1 MNSPGI
7 PKGEYRGAQREGT
20 SVSQPILSV
29 RGLRKN
35 YGGVPALQGVD
46 FDIARGEVC
55 GLIGPNG
62 SGKSTLFDC
71 CTGLQKS
78 DAGSVLLKGV
88 DITGWPMNRIA
99 REGRLLRSFQ
109 KTVVFP
115 TMNSEENLVLAG
127 QMASF
132 PGVASTFSIGSR
144 SRARVKALRERAQE
158 LIEVSGLSRVAHLP
172 AGNMSG
178 GQQKLLQFA
187 SMLMPEPELVLLDE
201 PLAGINPI
209 LIEKVIQCI
218 ESANKNHGI
227 TFLVIEHN
235 TDVLMNLS
243 HRVIVLHQGQKLA
256 DDTPEAIVRNPQ
268 VVEAY
273 LGG

>member
-1 MNSPGI
+1 M
-7 PKGEYRGAQREGT
+7 T
-20 SVSQPILSV
+20 TDPIIL
-29 RGLRKN
+29 RIEDLRKN
-35 YGGVPALQGVD
+35 YGAVAALQGVSID
-46 FDIARGEVC
+46 VQRGEVL

-71 CTGLQKS
+71 CTGLQKCDS
-78 DAGSVLLKGV
+78 GRVVLNGV

-99 REGRLLRSFQ
+99 REGHFFRSFQ

-115 TMNSEENLVLAG
+115 TLDSFENLVLAG
-127 QMASF
+127 QMSAF
-132 PGVASTFSIGSR
+132 PSIASTFGIGPVARQRVR
-144 SRARVKALRERAQE
+144 SLRDRAAR
-158 LIEVSGLSRVAHLP
+158 LIEVSGLERVAHLP

-187 SMLMPEPELVLLDE
+187 SMLMPDPKLILLDE
-201 PLAGINPI
+201 PLAGINPV

-218 ESANKNHGI
+218 ETANQELGV
-227 TFLVIEHN
+227 TFVVIEHN
-235 TDVLMNLS
+235 TDVLMGLS
-243 HRVIVLHQGQKLA
+243 HRVVVLHQGSKLA
-256 DDTPEAIVRNPQ
+256 DDTPEAVVANPQ

>member
-1 MNSPGI
+1 MPAEHAMLRI
-7 PKGEYRGAQREGT
+7 E
-20 SVSQPILSV
+20 
-29 RGLRKN
+29 GLRKN
-35 YGGVPALQGVD
+35 YGAVAALQGVD
-46 FDIARGEVC
+46 IEVRRGEVM

-78 DAGSVLLKGV
+78 DAGRVLLKGV

-99 REGRLLRSFQ
+99 REGRFLRSFQ

-115 TMNSEENLVLAG
+115 TLDSEENLVLAG
-127 QMASF
+127 QMSRF
-132 PGVASTFSIGSR
+132 PSVLSTFWVGPAAKR
-144 SRARVKALRERAQE
+144 LVNALRERARE

-172 AGNMSG
+172 AGHMSG

-187 SMLMPEPELVLLDE
+187 SMLMPEPELILLDE

-209 LIEKVIQCI
+209 LIEKVIDCI
-218 ESANKNHGI
+218 VSANRQFGI

>member
-1 MNSPGI
+1 MTT
-7 PKGEYRGAQREGT
+7 GT
-20 SVSQPILSV
+20 SMLRIE
-29 RGLRKN
+29 GLRKN
-35 YGGVPALQGVD
+35 YGAVAALQGVD
-46 FDIARGEVC
+46 IEVCRGEVM

-78 DAGSVLLKGV
+78 DAGRVLLKGI
-88 DITGWPMNRIA
+88 DITDWPMHRIA
-99 REGRLLRSFQ
+99 REGRFLRSFQ

-115 TMNSEENLVLAG
+115 TLDCEENLVLAG
-127 QMASF
+127 QMSSF
-132 PGVASTFSIGSR
+132 PNVLSTFWIGPSAKR
-144 SRARVKALRERAQE
+144 RVNALRKRAKE
-158 LIEVSGLSRVAHLP
+158 LIEVAGLSRVAHLP

-187 SMLMPEPELVLLDE
+187 SMLMPEPELILLDE

-209 LIEKVIQCI
+209 LIEKVIQSI
-218 ESANKNHGI
+218 EHANRELGV
-227 TFLVIEHN
+227 TFVVIEHN

-243 HRVIVLHQGQKLA
+243 HRVVVLHQGAKLA
-256 DDTPEAIVRNPQ
+256 DDTPEAVVRNPE
-268 VVEAY
+268 VIDAY

>member
-1 MNSPGI
+1 MSAVVN
-7 PKGEYRGAQREGT
+7 E
-20 SVSQPILSV
+20 PILRV
-29 RGLRKN
+29 QGLKKN

-78 DAGSVLLKGV
+78 DAGRVLLKGI

-127 QMASF
+127 QMARF
-132 PGVASTFSIGSR
+132 PGIASTFSIGPA

-172 AGNMSG
+172 AGHMSG

-218 ESANKNHGI
+218 ESANKKFGI

>member
-1 MNSPGI
+1 MLV
-7 PKGEYRGAQREGT
+7 KE
-20 SVSQPILSV
+20 PILRV
-29 RGLRKN
+29 QGLRKN

-46 FDIARGEVC
+46 FDVAPGEVC

-71 CTGLQKS
+71 CTGLQAS
-78 DAGSVLLKGV
+78 DGGKVILKGT

-99 REGRLLRSFQ
+99 REGKLLRSFQ
-109 KTVVFP
+109 KTVVFQS
-115 TMNSEENLVLAG
+115 MNSEDNLILAG
-127 QMASF
+127 QMSRF
-132 PGVASTFSIGSR
+132 PGVASTFSLGGTSR
-144 SRARVKALRERAQE
+144 QRVKALRERARE
-158 LIEVSGLSRVAHLP
+158 LIEISGLSRVAHLP

-187 SMLMPEPELVLLDE
+187 TMLMPEPELVLLDE

-209 LIEKVIQCI
+209 LIEKVIACI
-218 ESANKNHGI
+218 VDANRKLGI

-243 HRVIVLHQGQKLA
+243 HRVIVLHQGKKLA
-256 DDTPEAIVRNPQ
+256 DDTPEAIVRNPE
-268 VVEAY
+268 VIDAY

>member
-1 MNSPGI
+1 MSALEVLLRI
-7 PKGEYRGAQREGT
+7 E
-20 SVSQPILSV
+20 
-29 RGLRKN
+29 GLRKN

-46 FDIARGEVC
+46 IELKRGEVC

-71 CTGLQKS
+71 CTGLQRS
-78 DAGSVLLKGV
+78 DAGRVLLKGA
-88 DITGWPMNRIA
+88 DITQWPMNRIA

-115 TMNSEENLVLAG
+115 TMDAQENLIVAG
-127 QMASF
+127 QMARF
-132 PGVASTFSIGSR
+132 PGIASTFSIGRKSR
-144 SRARVKALRERAQE
+144 ERVAALRERARE
-158 LIEVSGLSRVAHLP
+158 LIEIAGLARVAHLP

-187 SMLMPEPELVLLDE
+187 TMLMPEPELVLLDE

-209 LIEKVIQCI
+209 LIERVIECI
-218 ESANKNHGI
+218 RAGNRQFGI

-235 TDVLMNLS
+235 IDVLMDLS
-243 HRVIVLHQGQKLA
+243 QRVIVLHQGRKLA
-256 DDTPEAIVRNPQ
+256 DDTPAAIVRNPQ

>member
-1 MNSPGI
+1 MPA
-7 PKGEYRGAQREGT
+7 E
-20 SVSQPILSV
+20 PILRV
-29 RGLRKN
+29 EGLRKN

-46 FDIARGEVC
+46 FDVAPGEVC

-71 CTGLQKS
+71 CTGLQAS
-78 DAGSVLLKGV
+78 DGGRVVLKGT

-127 QMASF
+127 QMNRF
-132 PGVASTFSIGSR
+132 PGVASTFSIGGA
-144 SRARVKALRERAQE
+144 SRARVKALRERARE
-158 LIEVSGLSRVAHLP
+158 LIEISGLARVAHLP

-187 SMLMPEPELVLLDE
+187 TMLMPEPELVLLDE
-201 PLAGINPI
+201 PLAGINPV
-209 LIEKVIQCI
+209 LIEKVI
-218 ESANKNHGI
+218 ESIVAANRKFGI
-227 TFLVIEHN
+227 TFVVIEHN
-235 TDVLMNLS
+235 TDVLMSLS
-243 HRVIVLHQGQKLA
+243 HRVIVLHQGRKLA
-256 DDTPEAIVRNPQ
+256 DDTPEAIVRNPE
-268 VVEAY
+268 VIDAY

>member
-1 MNSPGI
+1 
-7 PKGEYRGAQREGT
+7 
-20 SVSQPILSV
+20 VSEPILSV

-46 FDIARGEVC
+46 FDVARGEVC

-78 DAGSVLLKGV
+78 DAGSVLLKGI

-115 TMNSEENLVLAG
+115 TMNSEQNLVLAG

-132 PGVASTFSIGSR
+132 PGVASTFSIGPK
-144 SRARVKALRERAQE
+144 SRARIKALRERAQE

-187 SMLMPEPELVLLDE
+187 TMLMPEPELVLLDE

-218 ESANKNHGI
+218 ESANRNHGI

>member
-1 MNSPGI
+1 MS
-7 PKGEYRGAQREGT
+7 T
-20 SVSQPILSV
+20 DQPILRV
-29 RGLRKN
+29 ENLCKN
-35 YGGVPALQGVD
+35 YGGVTALQGVSL
-46 FDIARGEVC
+46 DIQKGEIC

-71 CTGLQKS
+71 CTGLQRS
-78 DAGSVLLKGV
+78 NSGRVLLNGI
-88 DITGWPMNRIA
+88 DITQWSMNRIA

-109 KTVVFP
+109 KTVVFQS
-115 TMNSEENLVLAG
+115 MNAEDNLILAG
-127 QMASF
+127 QMSSF
-132 PGVASTFSIGSR
+132 PGMLSTFSLGSA
-144 SRARVKALRERAQE
+144 ARKRTQRLRERAEE
-158 LIEVSGLSRVAHLP
+158 LIEISGLDRVAHMP

-209 LIEKVIQCI
+209 LIKKVIETI
-218 ESANKNHGI
+218 EMANRRFGI
-227 TFLVIEHN
+227 TFVVIEHN

-243 HRVIVLHQGQKLA
+243 HRVVVLHQGLMLA
-256 DDTPEAIVRNPQ
+256 DDTSESIVRNPQ
-268 VVEAY
+268 VIEAY

>member
-1 MNSPGI
+1 VS
-7 PKGEYRGAQREGT
+7 AAAT
-20 SVSQPILSV
+20 SEPILRV
-29 RGLRKN
+29 QGLRKN

-46 FDIARGEVC
+46 FDIPRGEVC

-78 DAGSVLLKGV
+78 DAGRVVLKGV
-88 DITGWPMNRIA
+88 DITGWPMHRIA

-115 TMNSEENLVLAG
+115 TLDSEENLVLAG
-127 QMASF
+127 QMARF
-132 PGVASTFSIGSR
+132 PGIASTFSIGPA
-144 SRARVKALRERAQE
+144 SRARVKALRERARQ

-187 SMLMPEPELVLLDE
+187 SMLMPDPELVLLDE

-209 LIEKVIQCI
+209 LIEKVIECI
-218 ESANKNHGI
+218 EQANREFGI

>member
-1 MNSPGI
+1 MMAA
-7 PKGEYRGAQREGT
+7 E
-20 SVSQPILSV
+20 QPILQV
-29 RGLRKN
+29 QGLRKN

-46 FDIARGEVC
+46 FTLARGEVC

-78 DAGSVLLKGV
+78 DAGSVLLKGI

-109 KTVVFP
+109 KTVVFQS
-115 TMNSEENLVLAG
+115 MDCEENLILAG
-127 QMASF
+127 QMARF
-132 PGVASTFSIGSR
+132 PGIASTFSLGPR
-144 SRARVKALRERAQE
+144 SRARVKALRERARE
-158 LIEVSGLSRVAHLP
+158 LIEISGLSRVAHLP

-187 SMLMPEPELVLLDE
+187 TMLMPEPELVMLDE

-218 ESANKNHGI
+218 ESANRQFGI
-227 TFLVIEHN
+227 TFLVIEPN
-235 TDVLMNLS
+235 TDVLMKLS

-256 DDTPEAIVRNPQ
+256 DDAPEAIVRNPQ

>member
-1 MNSPGI
+1 MSTTP
-7 PKGEYRGAQREGT
+7 T
-20 SVSQPILSV
+20 QPILQV
-29 RGLRKN
+29 KGLKKH

-71 CTGLQKS
+71 CTGLQRS
-78 DAGSVLLKGV
+78 DAGQVLLKGT
-88 DITGWPMNRIA
+88 DISTWPMNRIA

-115 TMNSEENLVLAG
+115 TMNSEENLILAG
-127 QMASF
+127 QMSRF
-132 PGVASTFSIGSR
+132 PGIASTFSIGAGA
-144 SRARVKALRERAQE
+144 RARIKALRERAQA
-158 LIEVSGLSRVAHLP
+158 LIEVSGLARVAHLP

-178 GQQKLLQFA
+178 GQQKLLQ
-187 SMLMPEPELVLLDE
+187 DE

-209 LIEKVIQCI
+209 LIERVIDCI
-218 ESANKNHGI
+218 QTANKQLGI
-227 TFLVIEHN
+227 TFLIIEHN

-256 DDTPEAIVRNPQ
+256 DDTPEAIVSNPH

>member
-1 MNSPGI
+1 MSALEVLLRI
-7 PKGEYRGAQREGT
+7 E
-20 SVSQPILSV
+20 
-29 RGLRKN
+29 GLRKN

-46 FDIARGEVC
+46 IELKRGEVC

-71 CTGLQKS
+71 CTGLQRS
-78 DAGSVLLKGV
+78 DAGRVLLKGA
-88 DITGWPMNRIA
+88 DITQWPMNRIA

-115 TMNSEENLVLAG
+115 TMDAQENLIVAG
-127 QMASF
+127 QMARF
-132 PGVASTFSIGSR
+132 PGIASTFSIGRKSR
-144 SRARVKALRERAQE
+144 ERVAALRERARE
-158 LIEVSGLSRVAHLP
+158 LIEVAGLARVAHLP

-187 SMLMPEPELVLLDE
+187 TMLMPEPELVLLDE

-209 LIEKVIQCI
+209 LIERVIECI
-218 ESANKNHGI
+218 RAGNRQFGI

-235 TDVLMNLS
+235 IDVLMDLS
-243 HRVIVLHQGQKLA
+243 QRVIVLHQGRKLA
-256 DDTPEAIVRNPQ
+256 DDTPAAIVRNPQ

>member
-1 MNSPGI
+1 MSAIDSNTPMLRI
-7 PKGEYRGAQREGT
+7 E
-20 SVSQPILSV
+20 
-29 RGLRKN
+29 GLRKN
-35 YGGVPALQGVD
+35 YGAVAALQGVD
-46 FDIARGEVC
+46 IEVKRGEVL

-78 DAGSVLLKGV
+78 DAGRVLLKGV

-99 REGRLLRSFQ
+99 REGKFYRSFQ

-115 TMNSEENLVLAG
+115 TLNSEENLVLAG
-127 QMASF
+127 QMSSF
-132 PGVASTFSIGSR
+132 PNVLSTFWIGPSAKR
-144 SRARVKALRERAQE
+144 RVAELRERAQT
-158 LIEVSGLSRVAHLP
+158 LIEISGLSRVAHLP
-172 AGNMSG
+172 AGHMSG

-187 SMLMPEPELVLLDE
+187 SMLMPEPELILLDE

-209 LIEKVIQCI
+209 LIEKVIQSI
-218 ESANKNHGI
+218 EHANKTLGV
-227 TFLVIEHN
+227 TFVVIEHN

-243 HRVIVLHQGQKLA
+243 HRIVVLHQGTKLA
-256 DDTPEAIVRNPQ
+256 DDTPEA
-268 VVEAY
+268 VVANQEVIEAY

>member
-1 MNSPGI
+1 VNLEP
-7 PKGEYRGAQREGT
+7 
-20 SVSQPILSV
+20 PILHV
-29 RGLRKN
+29 QGLRKN

-46 FDIARGEVC
+46 FQIARGEVC

-78 DAGSVLLKGV
+78 DAGRVLLKGT
-88 DITGWPMNRIA
+88 DITHWPMNRIA

-115 TMNSEENLVLAG
+115 TMNSEDNLILAG
-127 QMASF
+127 QMARF
-132 PGVASTFSIGSR
+132 PSIASTFWLGRKSR
-144 SRARVKALRERAQE
+144 QRIAALRERARE
-158 LIEVSGLSRVAHLP
+158 LIEVSGLTRVAHLP

-187 SMLMPEPELVLLDE
+187 TMLMPEPELVLLDE
-201 PLAGINPI
+201 PLAGINPV
-209 LIEKVIQCI
+209 LIERVIECI
-218 ESANKNHGI
+218 RTGNRQFGI
-227 TFLVIEHN
+227 TFLIIEHN
-235 TDVLMNLS
+235 TDVLMDLS
-243 HRVIVLHQGQKLA
+243 QRVIVLHQGQLLA
-256 DDTPEAIVRNPQ
+256 DDTPQAIVRNPQ

>member
-1 MNSPGI
+1 MAD
-7 PKGEYRGAQREGT
+7 KK
-20 SVSQPILSV
+20 PILSV
-29 RGLRKN
+29 KGLRKN

-46 FDIARGEVC
+46 FEIPAGQVC

-78 DAGSVLLKGV
+78 DAGQVLLDGV
-88 DITGWPMNRIA
+88 AITDWPMNRIA

-109 KTVVFP
+109 KTVVFQS
-115 TMNSEENLVLAG
+115 MNCEDNLILAG

-132 PGVASTFSIGSR
+132 PGVASTFSLGLA
-144 SRARVKALRERAQE
+144 SRARVKALRERARE
-158 LIEVSGLSRVAHLP
+158 LIEISGLSRVAHLE
-172 AGNMSG
+172 AGQMSG

-187 SMLMPEPELVLLDE
+187 TMLMPEPKLVLLDE

-209 LIEKVIQCI
+209 LIEKVIDSIQA
-218 ESANKNHGI
+218 ANRRLGI

-243 HRVIVLHQGQKLA
+243 DRVIVLHQGQKLA
-256 DDTPEAIVRNPQ
+256 DDSPEAIVRNSE

>member
-1 MNSPGI
+1 MLA
-7 PKGEYRGAQREGT
+7 KE
-20 SVSQPILSV
+20 PILRV
-29 RGLRKN
+29 QGLRKN

-46 FDIARGEVC
+46 FDVAKGEVC

-71 CTGLQKS
+71 CTGLQACDEGK
-78 DAGSVLLKGV
+78 VVLKGM
-88 DITGWPMNRIA
+88 DITGWPMHRIA

-115 TMNSEENLVLAG
+115 TMDSEENLVLAG
-127 QMASF
+127 QMSRF
-132 PGVASTFSIGSR
+132 PGVASTFSVGKA
-144 SRARVKALRERAQE
+144 SRARVKALRERARE
-158 LIEVSGLSRVAHLP
+158 LIEISGLSRVAHLP

-187 SMLMPEPELVLLDE
+187 TMLMPEPELVLLDE

-209 LIEKVIQCI
+209 LIEKVIDSI
-218 ESANKNHGI
+218 VAANQKFGI

-235 TDVLMNLS
+235 TDVLMKLS
-243 HRVIVLHQGQKLA
+243 HRVIVLHQGRKLA
-256 DDTPEAIVRNPQ
+256 DDTPEAIVRNPE
-268 VVEAY
+268 VVDAY

>member
-1 MNSPGI
+1 MAEQALLRI
-7 PKGEYRGAQREGT
+7 E
-20 SVSQPILSV
+20 
-29 RGLRKN
+29 GLRKN

-46 FDIARGEVC
+46 IDVRKGEVM

-78 DAGSVLLKGV
+78 DAGRVLLKGT
-88 DITGWPMNRIA
+88 DISGWTMNRIA
-99 REGRLLRSFQ
+99 REGKLVRSFQ

-115 TMNSEENLVLAG
+115 TMNCEENLVVAG
-127 QMASF
+127 QMFTF
-132 PGVASTFSIGSR
+132 PNLLSTFWHGSA
-144 SRARVKALRERAQE
+144 ARRRIRHLKERAAE
-158 LIEVSGLSRVAHLP
+158 LIQVSGLDRVKHLP

-187 SMLMPEPELVLLDE
+187 SMLMPEPELVMLDE

-209 LIEKVIQCI
+209 LIEKVIQTI
-218 ESANKNHGI
+218 ESANKNLGI
-227 TFLVIEHN
+227 TFVVIEHN
-235 TDVLMNLS
+235 IDVLMNLS
-243 HRVIVLHQGQKLA
+243 HRVVVLHQGMKLA
-256 DDTPEAIVRNPQ
+256 DDTPEAVVRNPQ

>member
-1 MNSPGI
+1 M
-7 PKGEYRGAQREGT
+7 AAD
-20 SVSQPILSV
+20 QPILQV
-29 RGLRKN
+29 QGLRKR
-35 YGGVPALQGVD
+35 YGGVPALQGVT
-46 FDIARGEVC
+46 FTVARGEVC

-78 DAGSVLLKGV
+78 DEGKVLLAGV
-88 DITGWPMNRIA
+88 DITLWPMNRIA
-99 REGRLLRSFQ
+99 REGKLLRSFQ

-115 TMNSEENLVLAG
+115 TMTSEDNLILAG
-127 QMASF
+127 QMAKF
-132 PGVASTFSIGSR
+132 PGIASTFWLGAKSQ
-144 SRARVKALRERAQE
+144 ARIKALRQRARE
-158 LIEVSGLSRVAHLP
+158 LIEISGLSRVAHLP

-187 SMLMPEPELVLLDE
+187 TMLMPEPELVLLDE

-209 LIEKVIQCI
+209 LIEKVIGCI
-218 ESANKNHGI
+218 ESANRQFGI

-235 TDVLMNLS
+235 TDVLMKLS

-256 DDTPEAIVRNPQ
+256 DDTPEAVVRNPQ

>member
-1 MNSPGI
+1 MAA
-7 PKGEYRGAQREGT
+7 EQA
-20 SVSQPILSV
+20 IL
-29 RGLRKN
+29 RIEGLRKS
-35 YGGVPALQGVD
+35 YGAVAALQGVD
-46 FDIARGEVC
+46 IEVRKGEVC

-71 CTGLQKS
+71 CTGLQTS
-78 DAGSVLLKGV
+78 DAGRVLLKGM
-88 DITGWPMNRIA
+88 DITGWSMNRIA

-109 KTVVFP
+109 KTVVFQS
-115 TMNSEENLVLAG
+115 MNCEDNLVLAG
-127 QMASF
+127 QMFTF
-132 PGVASTFSIGSR
+132 PSLLSTFWQGPAAR
-144 SRARVKALRERAQE
+144 RRLKRLKERAAELIHIAGLERVK
-158 LIEVSGLSRVAHLP
+158 HLP
-172 AGNMSG
+172 AGNLSG

-187 SMLMPEPELVLLDE
+187 SMLMPEPELVMLDE

-209 LIEKVIQCI
+209 LIEKVIQSI
-218 ESANKNHGI
+218 EAANRQFGI
-227 TFLVIEHN
+227 TFVVIEHN

-243 HRVIVLHQGQKLA
+243 HRVVVLHQGMKLA

>member
-1 MNSPGI
+1 MAAEQIVLN
-7 PKGEYRGAQREGT
+7 GA
-20 SVSQPILSV
+20 PILQIQ
-29 RGLRKN
+29 GLRKN

-46 FDIARGEVC
+46 IEVRKGEVC

-78 DAGSVLLKGV
+78 DAGRVLLKGT
-88 DITGWPMNRIA
+88 DISGWSMNRIA
-99 REGRLLRSFQ
+99 RDGKLLRSFQ
-109 KTVVFP
+109 KTVVFQ
-115 TMNSEENLVLAG
+115 TMNCEENLVLAG
-127 QMASF
+127 QMFSF
-132 PGVASTFSIGSR
+132 PSLASTFWHGPATRRRIR
-144 SRARVKALRERAQE
+144 RLKERAAE

-187 SMLMPEPELVLLDE
+187 SMLMPEPEMVMLDE

-209 LIEKVIQCI
+209 LIEKVIQTI
-218 ESANKNHGI
+218 ESANRQFGI
-227 TFLVIEHN
+227 TFVVIEHN
-235 TDVLMNLS
+235 IDVLMKLS
-243 HRVIVLHQGQKLA
+243 HRVVVLHQGMKLA
-256 DDTPEAIVRNPQ
+256 DDTPEAVVRNPQ

>member
-1 MNSPGI
+1 MSAEPAMLRI
-7 PKGEYRGAQREGT
+7 E
-20 SVSQPILSV
+20 
-29 RGLRKN
+29 GLRKN
-35 YGGVPALQGVD
+35 YGAVAALQGVD
-46 FDIARGEVC
+46 IEVRRGEVM

-71 CTGLQKS
+71 CTGLQRS
-78 DAGSVLLKGV
+78 DAGRVLLKGV

-99 REGRLLRSFQ
+99 REGRFLRSFQ

-115 TMNSEENLVLAG
+115 TLDSEENLVLAG
-127 QMASF
+127 QMSRF
-132 PGVASTFSIGSR
+132 PNVLSTFWVGPS
-144 SRARVKALRERAQE
+144 ARKRIQALRERAKE
-158 LIEVSGLSRVAHLP
+158 LIEVTGLARVAHLP

-187 SMLMPEPELVLLDE
+187 SMLMPEPELILLDE
-201 PLAGINPI
+201 PLAGINPV

-218 ESANKNHGI
+218 EHANKALGV
-227 TFLVIEHN
+227 TFVVIEHN

-243 HRVIVLHQGQKLA
+243 HRVVVLHQGAKLA
-256 DDTPEAIVRNPQ
+256 DATPEEVVRNPE
-268 VVEAY
+268 VIEAY

>member
-1 MNSPGI
+1 MAEQI
-7 PKGEYRGAQREGT
+7 QLRIE
-20 SVSQPILSV
+20 
-29 RGLRKN
+29 GLRKN

-46 FDIARGEVC
+46 IEVRKGEVM

-78 DAGSVLLKGV
+78 DAGRVLLKGT
-88 DITGWPMNRIA
+88 DIGGWTMNRIA
-99 REGRLLRSFQ
+99 REGKLVRSFQ

-115 TMNSEENLVLAG
+115 TMNCEENLVVAG
-127 QMASF
+127 QMFTF
-132 PGVASTFSIGSR
+132 PNLLSTFWHGAA
-144 SRARVKALRERAQE
+144 ARRRIKHLKERAAE
-158 LIEVSGLSRVAHLP
+158 LIQVSGLDRVKHLP

-187 SMLMPEPELVLLDE
+187 SMLMPEPELVMLDE

-209 LIEKVIQCI
+209 LIEKVIQTI
-218 ESANKNHGI
+218 ESANKNLGI
-227 TFLVIEHN
+227 TFVVIEHN
-235 TDVLMNLS
+235 IDVLMNLS
-243 HRVIVLHQGQKLA
+243 HRVVVLHQGMKLA
-256 DDTPEAIVRNPQ
+256 DDTPEAVVRNPQ

>member
-1 MNSPGI
+1 MSAETAMLRI
-7 PKGEYRGAQREGT
+7 E
-20 SVSQPILSV
+20 
-29 RGLRKN
+29 GLRKN
-35 YGGVPALQGVD
+35 YGAVAALQGVD
-46 FDIARGEVC
+46 IEVRRGEVM

-71 CTGLQKS
+71 CTGLQRS
-78 DAGSVLLKGV
+78 DSGRVLLNGV

-99 REGRLLRSFQ
+99 REGRFLRSFQ

-115 TMNSEENLVLAG
+115 TLDSEENLVLAG
-127 QMASF
+127 QMSRF
-132 PGVASTFSIGSR
+132 PNVLSTFWVGPA
-144 SRARVKALRERAQE
+144 ARKRIQALRERARE
-158 LIEVSGLSRVAHLP
+158 LIEVTGLARVAHLP

-187 SMLMPEPELVLLDE
+187 SMLMPEPELILLDE
-201 PLAGINPI
+201 PLAGINPV

-218 ESANKNHGI
+218 EHANRQLGV
-227 TFLVIEHN
+227 TFVVIEHN

-243 HRVIVLHQGQKLA
+243 HRVVVLHQGTKLA
-256 DDTPEAIVRNPQ
+256 DATPEEVVRDPA
-268 VVEAY
+268 VIDAY

>member
-1 MNSPGI
+1 MNAS
-7 PKGEYRGAQREGT
+7 E
-20 SVSQPILSV
+20 VILRV
-29 RGLRKN
+29 EELRKN
-35 YGGVPALQGVD
+35 YGGVPALQGID
-46 FDIARGEVC
+46 FQLTRGEVC

-78 DAGSVLLKGV
+78 DGGRVLLKGI
-88 DITGWPMNRIA
+88 DITQWPMNRIA

-115 TMNSEENLVLAG
+115 TMDSEENLILAG
-127 QMASF
+127 QMARF
-132 PGVASTFSIGSR
+132 PGIASTFSIGRR
-144 SRARVKALRERAQE
+144 SRERVAALRERARE
-158 LIEVSGLSRVAHLP
+158 LIAVSGLERVAHLP
-172 AGNMSG
+172 AGNLSG

-187 SMLMPEPELVLLDE
+187 TMLMPEPELVLLDE

-209 LIEKVIQCI
+209 LIERVIECI
-218 ESANKNHGI
+218 RTGNRQFGI
-227 TFLVIEHN
+227 TFLIIEHN
-235 TDVLMNLS
+235 TDVLMDLS
-243 HRVIVLHQGQKLA
+243 HRVIVMHQGQKLA
-256 DDTPEAIVRNPQ
+256 DDTPAAIVRNPA

>member
-1 MNSPGI
+1 MLVH
-7 PKGEYRGAQREGT
+7 E
-20 SVSQPILSV
+20 PILRV
-29 RGLRKN
+29 QGLRKN

-71 CTGLQKS
+71 CTGLQAS
-78 DAGSVLLKGV
+78 DAGKVVLKGT

-99 REGRLLRSFQ
+99 REGRVLRSFQ

-115 TMNSEENLVLAG
+115 TMDAEENLILAG
-127 QMASF
+127 QMSRF
-132 PGVASTFSIGSR
+132 PGVASTFSIGSA
-144 SRARVKALRERAQE
+144 SRARVKALRERARE
-158 LIEVSGLSRVAHLP
+158 LIEISGLSRVAHLP
-172 AGNMSG
+172 AGQMSG

-187 SMLMPEPELVLLDE
+187 TMLMPEPELVLLDE

-209 LIEKVIQCI
+209 LIEKVI
-218 ESANKNHGI
+218 ESIVAANRKFGI

-243 HRVIVLHQGQKLA
+243 HRVIVLHQGRKLA
-256 DDTPEAIVRNPQ
+256 DDTPEAIVRNPE
-268 VVEAY
+268 VIDAY

>member
-1 MNSPGI
+1 VMAI
-7 PKGEYRGAQREGT
+7 E
-20 SVSQPILSV
+20 QPILSV
-29 RGLRKN
+29 QGLRKN
-35 YGGVPALQGVD
+35 YGAVAALQGVD
-46 FDIARGEVC
+46 LDVKRGEVL

-78 DAGSVLLKGV
+78 DAGQVLLNGV
-88 DITGWPMNRIA
+88 NITGWPMNRIA
-99 REGRLLRSFQ
+99 REGRFLRSFQ

-115 TMNSEENLVLAG
+115 TLDSYENLILAG
-127 QMASF
+127 QMFTF
-132 PGVASTFSIGSR
+132 PSVLSTFWMGPAA
-144 SRARVKALRERAQE
+144 ARRIAALRERAAE

-187 SMLMPEPELVLLDE
+187 SMLMPKPELILLDE
-201 PLAGINPI
+201 PLAGINPV
-209 LIEKVIQCI
+209 LIEKVIDCI
-218 ESANKNHGI
+218 THANGTLGI
-227 TFLVIEHN
+227 TFVVIEHN

-243 HRVIVLHQGQKLA
+243 DRVVVLHQGTKLA
-256 DDTPEAIVRNPQ
+256 DDTPEAVVRNPQ

>member
-1 MNSPGI
+1 MLV
-7 PKGEYRGAQREGT
+7 KE
-20 SVSQPILSV
+20 PILRV
-29 RGLRKN
+29 QGLRKN

-46 FDIARGEVC
+46 FDIAPGEVC

-71 CTGLQKS
+71 CTGLQAS
-78 DAGSVLLKGV
+78 DDGKVVLKGT

-99 REGRLLRSFQ
+99 RDGRLLRSFQ
-109 KTVVFP
+109 KTVVFQS
-115 TMNSEENLVLAG
+115 MNSEDNLILAG
-127 QMASF
+127 QMSRF
-132 PGVASTFSIGSR
+132 PGVASTFSIGGGSR
-144 SRARVKALRERAQE
+144 QRVKALRERARE
-158 LIEVSGLSRVAHLP
+158 LIEISGLSRVAHLP

-187 SMLMPEPELVLLDE
+187 TMLMPEPELVLLDE

-209 LIEKVIQCI
+209 LIEKVIECI
-218 ESANKNHGI
+218 GAANKKFGI

-243 HRVIVLHQGQKLA
+243 HRVIVLHQGRKLA
-256 DDTPEAIVRNPQ
+256 DDTPEAIVRNPE
-268 VVEAY
+268 VIDAY

>member
-1 MNSPGI
+1 MAAEAPML
-7 PKGEYRGAQREGT
+7 Q
-20 SVSQPILSV
+20 VQ
-29 RGLRKN
+29 GLRKH

-46 FDIARGEVC
+46 FTLTRGEVC

-78 DAGSVLLKGV
+78 DAGVVLLKGI
-88 DITGWPMNRIA
+88 DIGGWPMNRIA

-115 TMNSEENLVLAG
+115 SMSAEENLVLAG
-127 QMASF
+127 QMSSF
-132 PGVASTFSIGSR
+132 PGIASTFWIGASAR
-144 SRARVKALRERAQE
+144 RRVKALRERACE
-158 LIEVSGLSRVAHLP
+158 LIEVAGLAAVAHLP
-172 AGNMSG
+172 SGQLSG

-187 SMLMPEPELVLLDE
+187 TMLMPEPDLVLLDE
-201 PLAGINPI
+201 PLAGINQI
-209 LIEKVIQCI
+209 LIERVIEAI
-218 ESANKNHGI
+218 ASANRKFGI

-235 TDVLMNLS
+235 IDVLMNLS
-243 HRVIVLHQGQKLA
+243 HRVIVLHQGRLLA
-256 DDTPEAIVRNPQ
+256 DDVPAAIVRNPQ

>member
-1 MNSPGI
+1 MAVN
-7 PKGEYRGAQREGT
+7 K
-20 SVSQPILSV
+20 PILHV
-29 RGLRKN
+29 KGLRKN

-46 FDIARGEVC
+46 FAIAPGEVC

-71 CTGLQKS
+71 CTGLQSS
-78 DAGSVLLKGV
+78 DAGEVFLKGV
-88 DITGWPMNRIA
+88 DITRWPMHRIA
-99 REGRLLRSFQ
+99 REGKLLRSFQ
-109 KTVVFP
+109 KTVVFQS
-115 TMNSEENLVLAG
+115 MNSEENLILAG
-127 QMASF
+127 QMNKF
-132 PGVASTFSIGSR
+132 PGVGSTFSIGGASKE
-144 SRARVKALRERAQE
+144 RVKALRERARE
-158 LIEVSGLSRVAHLP
+158 LIEISGLSRVAHLP

-187 SMLMPEPELVLLDE
+187 TMLMPEPELVLLDE

-209 LIEKVIQCI
+209 LIEKVIHSI
-218 ESANKNHGI
+218 ESANRRFGI

-243 HRVIVLHQGQKLA
+243 HRVIVLHQGKKLA